1 MATGVNAYGVCKRV
15 LGHDQNAEDAF
26 QATFM
31 VLLRKAASVRP
42 QSLLGHWLYGVANQ
56 VAIKAR
62 AMNAKRMSR
71 EKQLPV
77 PIANAAAKQG
87 AWQELQPLLDQEL
100 GLLPEK
106 YRVIIVLCDLEGRTR
121 KEAAHCLG
129 VPEGTVAGRQARA
142 RAMLAKGLARPR
154 FAFSVGS
161 CSAPLS
167 QAPGSAGHAPPV
179 RRRRN

>member
-142 RAMLAKGLARPR
+142 RAMLAKRLARHG
-154 FAFSVGS
+154 FAVAGGS
-161 CSAPLS
+161 LAALLS
-167 QAPGSAGHAPPV
+167 HAAGSAAPATHGRLPP
-179 RRRRN
+179 